1 MRFVDRLRQICTA
14 ERLEQM
20 DGFRNR
26 HLRLFRLFYHDYTE
40 LRARWLSQRFSVMIT
55 SFIIHYRRE
64 MAGTT
69 RLELATCAVTG
80 NS

>member
-26 HLRLFRLFYHDYTE
+26 HLRLFRLFYHD
-40 LRARWLSQRFSVMIT
+40 S
-55 SFIIHYRRE
+55 
-64 MAGTT
+64 
-69 RLELATCAVTG
+69 LELYRTSRPMAFTAIFG
-80 NS
+80 NDNVLYHASSG